1 MKKIS
6 KNEQGSMTVEAVI
19 ALPVFL
25 MFFMFMMYMV
35 NVCNAYL
42 ALNHAV
48 DQTAKYTA
56 NNAYIYT
63 LVNEK
68 MDPAENQEAVEKK
81 AKNLPFDIIEAR
93 IRGENLSSAF
103 KPVKALVIE
112 FVKEKFKEQ
121 FLGMVEDGMD
131 GYFRNT
137 SELLLMDLI
146 SGSKIDKNRVEITLF
161 KMPGGELSG
170 ENAKEYS
177 EKFNSEDIV
186 VQARYHMIVEL
197 PLMEPFDFQIVSTCV
212 EKGFAKGSS
221 GEYVSL
227 EDTSFLKRF

>member
-1 MKKIS
+1 
-6 KNEQGSMTVEAVI
+6 MTVEAVI

-68 MDPAENQEAVEKK
+68 MDPAADQEAVK
-81 AKNLPFDIIEAR
+81 AKSKTLAFDIVAAR
-93 IRGENLSSAF
+93 IRGGSLLSSF
-103 KPVKALVIE
+103 KPITDLVKG

-121 FLGMVEDGMD
+121 FSGMVEDGMD
-131 GYFRNT
+131 GYYRNA
-137 SELLLMDLI
+137 SERLLMDMI
-146 SGSKIDKNRVEITLF
+146 SGSKIDKSRVEITLF

-170 ENAKEYS
+170 ESSKEYS
-177 EKFNSEDIV
+177 GKFNSEDIV
-186 VQARYHMIVEL
+186 VQARYNMVVEL
-197 PLMEPFDFQIVSTCV
+197 PLIDKFDFPIVSTCV
-212 EKGFAKGSS
+212 EKGFTKGSS
-221 GEYVSL
+221 GEYVNL
-227 EDTSFLKRF
+227 EDTSFLTRF